1 MENKQAEVIQQVDAT
16 LAVADG
22 EVVCQPMG
30 KKGKKGYMSRRCE
43 RVAFSTYM
51 VAQNMFYFTITTF
64 LSAYLLMCGLT
75 TTMTAIAIL
84 IVKVW
89 DSVNDLIFGGMMDKI
104 KFKNGGKF
112 LPFLKMSLF
121 FIPIATILMF
131 SIPNAFTSMG
141 KIVWFT
147 IAYILW
153 DTAYTVCDAPLH
165 GLVTTMTN
173 VSDERTYIM
182 SLGRIMAS
190 IGAGFAVLVG
200 TVLISEYVGLSY
212 QVMAIVMGVLCLLLM
227 LPIVFFGRERIEVH
241 ATADDSFGFKDIWN
255 YLKSNKY
262 LAIYYI
268 GYVISQILNCGQS
281 LGLFVSF
288 YLFGNSMLTTL
299 LGIMS
304 VVPILAVGV
313 LVPKILK
320 RFDKMKVLIT
330 LSLICGAISLV
341 KYFIGYDNFVI
352 YAVLTVVSG
361 LIFTPASFCTL
372 MFTPDCVEYGKYK
385 SGTDARGIAF
395 SLQTFSVK
403 IGASFASVIG
413 IALLGLFGWQTIE
426 ASSFAELQAL
436 GVTQSASALNGL
448 WFVTTLLPT
457 IGSLLA
463 VAVWTMYKLNDKDA
477 AIMARCNNGEITRE
491 EAEQLLSRKY

>member
-1 MENKQAEVIQQVDAT
+1 MENKDNVVPQVDTTAPVAEV
-16 LAVADG
+16 G
-22 EVVCQPMG
+22 EVDVTTV
-30 KKGKKGYMSRRCE
+30 KKGKDGYLTKRSE

-64 LSAYLLMCGLT
+64 LTAYLLMCGLT
-75 TTMTAIAIL
+75 TGMTAIAIL

-89 DSVNDLIFGGMMDKI
+89 DSVNDLIFGGMMDKF
-104 KFKNGGKF
+104 KFKKGGKF
-112 LPFLKMSLF
+112 LPFLKASLF
-121 FIPIATILMF
+121 FIPAATILMF
-131 SIPNAFTSMG
+131 SIPNTFSSMG

-147 IAYILW
+147 VAYVLW

-173 VSDERTYIM
+173 VSEERTYIM

-190 IGAGFAVLVG
+190 IGAGFAILVG

-212 QVMAIVMGVLCLLLM
+212 QVMAIVMGVICLLLM
-227 LPIVFFGRERIEVH
+227 LPVVFFSKERIEVH

-268 GYVISQILNCGQS
+268 GYIISQVLNCGQS
-281 LGLFVSF
+281 LSLFISY
-288 YLFGNSMLTTL
+288 YLFGNSMLITI
-299 LGIMS
+299 LGVLSM
-304 VVPILAVGV
+304 VPILVVGF

-330 LSLICGAISLV
+330 LSLICGVINLV
-341 KYFIGYDNFVI
+341 KYFIGYDDFLV
-352 YAVLTVVSG
+352 YAILTVISS

-403 IGASFASVIG
+403 IGASFAAVIG
-413 IALLGLFGWQTIE
+413 VALLGVFGWQTIE
-426 ASSFAELQAL
+426 ASSFAELQAM
-436 GVTQSASALNGL
+436 GVTQTVQATNGL
-448 WFVTTLLPT
+448 WFVSTLLPT
-457 IGSLLA
+457 IGSFLA
-463 VAVWTMYKLNDKDA
+463 VAVWSLYKLNDKDA

-491 EAEQLLSRKY
+491 EAEELLSRKY